1 MLYRCEHKVL
11 AKELN
16 EKLFLERI
24 PLSGGIELTSRCNF
38 QCVHC
43 YETSDRNG
51 KYLST
56 TRLLEIID
64 ECISMGVISLFL
76 TGGEAM
82 LREDFDYIYKYIR
95 QQGVLVAILSNGTSI
110 TEEKCKLFQQYM
122 PKMIDISIYG
132 ASENTYYK
140 VTKGRE
146 NYYKFR
152 NGLNLLKKYG
162 IPFQLKTVLLE
173 ENVNDLDGMRRIAEE
188 LNVPFKFYTHIRPY
202 NDGNREPVEHM
213 LSNETILEIEKN
225 DFYIQEYYKEKRNNT
240 LSKRQNEKK
249 KYLCRIAQNGFFITY
264 DGILNGCVRSRK
276 NGYDLKKGT
285 FKEGWEYLEEKFVL
299 PKAEKDFSCA
309 NCHIVKYCDFCPG
322 EFEIDTGNPMIAPDN
337 ICKIAHQRYEVFKEK
352 LIGEN

>member
-56 TRLLEIID
+56 SRLLEIID

-110 TEEKCKLFQQYM
+110 TEEKC
-122 PKMIDISIYG
+122 
-132 ASENTYYK
+132 
-140 VTKGRE
+140 
-146 NYYKFR
+146 
-152 NGLNLLKKYG
+152 
-162 IPFQLKTVLLE
+162 
-173 ENVNDLDGMRRIAEE
+173 
-188 LNVPFKFYTHIRPY
+188 
-202 NDGNREPVEHM
+202 
-213 LSNETILEIEKN
+213 
-225 DFYIQEYYKEKRNNT
+225 
-240 LSKRQNEKK
+240 
-249 KYLCRIAQNGFFITY
+249 
-264 DGILNGCVRSRK
+264 
-276 NGYDLKKGT
+276 
-285 FKEGWEYLEEKFVL
+285 
-299 PKAEKDFSCA
+299 
-309 NCHIVKYCDFCPG
+309 
-322 EFEIDTGNPMIAPDN
+322 
-337 ICKIAHQRYEVFKEK
+337 
-352 LIGEN
+352 